1 MNSPYECFDIGDVWM
16 DLELQE
22 LDDGTDWLQ
31 PYSNTSLPSLAPAVV
46 DYCPDIT
53 SFGGGHLP
61 LYANAGTSWAPQDV
75 ASLPSRP
82 TQTLAQVVGDASI
95 NYRNPGLPLPTTVS
109 IARDVP
115 KQSSWPTALS
125 PPLITKPA
133 IPEQELLRKLFDK
146 LSPRMSSAA
155 PNSPEYDCTLHE
167 QPRRSPNDLYTAQ
180 WVRGERTT
188 RAGWCGYC
196 CTWYRLKDSAYWY
209 HMNYTHGI
217 SSSGTQY
224 QAPLSLRQSMF
235 SSELEGLCPGCN
247 QWILIGRGVRC
258 RTGYYRHA
266 YKCHGKHNK
275 TSSEGNGTR
284 FKSGSPKKANAKPL
298 VSRNVL

>member
-31 PYSNTSLPSLAPAVV
+31 PYSNTSLPSSAPAIV
-46 DYCPDIT
+46 DYCPDVA
-53 SFGGGHLP
+53 SFGVGHLP
-61 LYANAGTSWAPQDV
+61 LFANACTSWPPQDV
-75 ASLPSRP
+75 ARLPSRP
-82 TQTLAQVVGDASI
+82 TQTLAPVVGNASQP
-95 NYRNPGLPLPTTVS
+95 YRHADLPLPTTA
-109 IARDVP
+109 IAPNPP
-115 KQSSWPTALS
+115 KQSSWPLAQ
-125 PPLITKPA
+125 PPSLLTRPA
-133 IPEQELLRKLFDK
+133 IQEQELLSKLFNK
-146 LSPRMSSAA
+146 LPPRMSNVA
-155 PNSPEYDCTLHE
+155 PNSPDYDSTLHE
-167 QPRRSPNDLYTAQ
+167 QPPRSPNDLYTAQ

-224 QAPLSLRQSMF
+224 QAPLSLRQSRS

-266 YKCHGKHNK
+266 YKCHGKHSK

-298 VSRNVL
+298 IPRNVL

>member
-16 DLELQE
+16 DLELQK

-31 PYSNTSLPSLAPAVV
+31 PYSNDSLPLLAPAAF
-46 DYCPDIT
+46 DYCPDIA
-53 SFGGGHLP
+53 SFGGGHLS
-61 LYANAGTSWAPQDV
+61 LYANAGTSWARQDV
-75 ASLPSRP
+75 ARLPSRP
-82 TQTLAQVVGDASI
+82 TQTLAQVVGNASN
-95 NYRNPGLPLPTTVS
+95 NYRHPGLPILTTVS
-109 IARDVP
+109 IAPEVP
-115 KQSSWPTALS
+115 KQSSWPTARS
-125 PPLITKPA
+125 PPLTTRPA

-146 LSPRMSSAA
+146 LPPRKSSAA
-155 PNSPEYDCTLHE
+155 PNSPQYGCTLHE
-167 QPRRSPNDLYTAQ
+167 QPTRSPNDLYTAQ

-224 QAPLSLRQSMF
+224 QAPLSLRQSM
-235 SSELEGLCPGCN
+235 SSTELEGLCPGCN
-247 QWILIGRGVRC
+247 LWILIGRGVRC

-275 TSSEGNGTR
+275 TSSEGNGTL

-298 VSRNVL
+298 SPRNVL

>member
-31 PYSNTSLPSLAPAVV
+31 PYSNTSLSSSAPAVF
-46 DYCPDIT
+46 DYRPDIT
-53 SFGGGHLP
+53 SFGGGHQP

-75 ASLPSRP
+75 ARLPSRP
-82 TQTLAQVVGDASI
+82 TQTLAPVVGNAYH
-95 NYRNPGLPLPTTVS
+95 NYRTSGLPPPTTVS
-109 IARDVP
+109 IAPNLP
-115 KQSSWPTALS
+115 KQSSGPPAQS
-125 PPLITKPA
+125 PPLPSRPA

-146 LSPRMSSAA
+146 LPPRMSNAA
-155 PNSPEYDCTLHE
+155 PTSPEYDCTLHE
-167 QPRRSPNDLYTAQ
+167 QPPRSANDLYTAQ

-196 CTWYRLKDSAYWY
+196 CIWYRLKDSAYWY

-224 QAPLSLRQSMF
+224 QAPLSLRQSMT

-266 YKCHGKHNK
+266 YKCHGKNSK

-284 FKSGSPKKANAKPL
+284 FKSGSPRKAVAKPL
-298 VSRNVL
+298 LTRDVL

>member
-31 PYSNTSLPSLAPAVV
+31 PYSNTSLPSSAPAVV

-53 SFGGGHLP
+53 SFGGGPLP
-61 LYANAGTSWAPQDV
+61 PYANAGTSWPPQDV
-75 ASLPSRP
+75 ARLPTCP
-82 TQTLAQVVGDASI
+82 IQTLAPVVGNAPQL
-95 NYRNPGLPLPTTVS
+95 YRHPGLPPSNTVS
-109 IARDVP
+109 IAPNPP
-115 KQSSWPTALS
+115 KQSSWPLAQSLS
-125 PPLITKPA
+125 LSTRPA
-133 IPEQELLRKLFDK
+133 IQEQELLSKLFDK
-146 LSPRMSSAA
+146 LPPRMSNVA
-155 PNSPEYDCTLHE
+155 PNSPEYDSTLHE
-167 QPRRSPNDLYTAQ
+167 QSPRSPNDLYTAQ

-209 HMNYTHGI
+209 HMNYTHGV

-224 QAPLSLRQSMF
+224 QAPLSLRQSRS

-266 YKCHGKHNK
+266 YKCHGKHSK

-298 VSRNVL
+298 IPRNVL